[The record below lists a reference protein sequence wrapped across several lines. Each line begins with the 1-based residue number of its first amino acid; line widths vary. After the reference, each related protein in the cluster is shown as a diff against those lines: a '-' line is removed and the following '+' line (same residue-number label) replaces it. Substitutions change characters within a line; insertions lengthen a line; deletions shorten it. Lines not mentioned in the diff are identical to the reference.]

1 MKISLRAL
9 AIASMFLLAPF
20 VSWAQSS
27 ASGDAINEGERSA
40 LFPSRS
46 MIEYG
51 WSVAKTDCAECHG
64 MDGISDTEGKPHL
77 AGQRTVYLYRVL
89 RTYQEGD
96 RTNEPMQ
103 HVGFLSE
110 QAMLS
115 VAAYY
120 ASLAPVRIDVTPDA
134 PEQVEATEQ
143 ADESVQVETPGAQT
157 PGAQTPGDDP
167 FLGIRKAMKK
177 CTKCHDETGNSS
189 GSGMPSLTA
198 QDPEYFVT
206 SLQAYV
212 DGNRN
217 HKMMKKLVS
226 KLDEAAIREMG
237 VFYAVQAPLRTET
250 QGEGDAK
257 AGRRISGDCE
267 TCHGADGNAS
277 GGKMPTLAGQDAR
290 YFIKAMSA
298 YKDGSRLHE
307 EMAEVAKGLS
317 EDDFQNLATY
327 YAEQE
332 PVQRDVRTPLN
343 SMEWIERCERCHGID
358 GNSNDPR
365 FPMLAGQDKT
375 YIRHSMQAYTAG
387 ERSNSTTMH
396 KMAQPLSGMDI
407 QLIGSYFASQQPKAV
422 VYMNLPCEDAG
433 HASPE

>member
-1 MKISLRAL
+1 MKISVRAL

-64 MDGISDTEGKPHL
+64 MDGISDTAGKPHL

-120 ASLAPVRIDVTPDA
+120 AGLTPVRVDVPTAEP
-134 PEQVEATEQ
+134 EQ
-143 ADESVQVETPGAQT
+143 ADPPDETDTPAQAK
-157 PGAQTPGDDP
+157 PPGDDP
-167 FLGIRKAMKK
+167 FLGLRKSMKK
-177 CTKCHDETGNSS
+177 CTKCHDETGNAT

-198 QDPEYFVT
+198 QDPEYFMT
-206 SLQAYV
+206 SMQAYV
-212 DGNRN
+212 DGGRN
-217 HKMMKKLVS
+217 HKMMKKLVG
-226 KLDEAAIREMG
+226 KLDEATIREMG
-237 VFYAVQAPLRTET
+237 VFYAVQKPLRTET
-250 QGEGDAK
+250 QGEGDAE
-257 AGRRISGDCE
+257 AGRRVTEDCE
-267 TCHGADGNAS
+267 LCHGADGNAS
-277 GGKMPTLAGQDAR
+277 GKDMPTLAGQDAR
-290 YFIKAMSA
+290 YFIKAMKA
-298 YKDGSRLHE
+298 YKDGNRQHE
-307 EMAEVAKGLS
+307 DMFEAADGLNE
-317 EDDFQNLATY
+317 EDFKNLATY
-327 YAEQE
+327 YAAQQ

-343 SMEWIERCERCHGID
+343 SAEWINRCERCHGID
-358 GNSNDPR
+358 GNSTDPR
-365 FPMLAGQDKT
+365 FPMLAGQDAT
-375 YIRHSMQAYTAG
+375 YLRNAMQAHSAG
-387 ERSNSTTMH
+387 ARGNSTMH
-396 KMAQPLSGMDI
+396 KMAQPLSKMDI
-407 QLIGSYFASQQPKAV
+407 ELIGSYFASQQPRAV
-422 VYMNLPCEDAG
+422 VYMNLPCEDAD
-433 HASPE
+433 PN

>member
-1 MKISLRAL
+1 MKKSLCSLAL
-9 AIASMFLLAPF
+9 ASLFLLAPS
-20 VSWAQSS
+20 VLQAQSS
-27 ASGDAINEGERSA
+27 ASGDAINENERSA

-96 RTNEPMQ
+96 RINEPMR

-120 ASLAPVRIDVTPDA
+120 ANLAPVRIDVTPDA
-134 PEQVEATEQ
+134 PEQVEETEQ
-143 ADESVQVETPGAQT
+143 ADETVQVEK

-189 GSGMPSLTA
+189 GSGMPNLTA
-198 QDPEYFVT
+198 QNPEYFVT
-206 SLQAYV
+206 SMQAYA

-217 HKMMKKLVS
+217 HKMMKKLVGR
-226 KLDEAAIREMG
+226 LDETSIREMG
-237 VFYAVQAPLRTET
+237 VFYAVQEPLRTET
-250 QGEGDAK
+250 QGEGDAE
-257 AGRRISGDCE
+257 AGRRLTGDCE
-267 TCHGADGNAS
+267 SCHGADGNAT
-277 GGKMPTLAGQDAR
+277 GKTMPTLAGQDAR
-290 YFIKAMSA
+290 YFVKAMTA
-298 YKDGSRLHE
+298 YKDGARLHE
-307 EMAEVAKGLS
+307 DMFEATKGLS
-317 EDDFQNLATY
+317 EEDFQNLATY
-327 YAEQE
+327 YAAQE
-332 PVQRDVRTPLN
+332 PVQRDVRTPLA

-375 YIRHSMQAYTAG
+375 YLRNAMQAYTAG
-387 ERSNSTTMH
+387 ERSNASTMH

-422 VYMNLPCEDAG
+422 VYMNLPCEGAG
-433 HASPE
+433 PE

>member
-1 MKISLRAL
+1 MKISLLAL
-9 AIASMFLLAPF
+9 AIASIFLLAPS
-20 VSWAQSS
+20 VSRAQSS
-27 ASGDAINEGERSA
+27 ASGDPINEGERSA

-96 RTNEPMQ
+96 RKNEPMQ

-120 ASLAPVRIDVTPDA
+120 ASLAPARIDVTPDA

-143 ADESVQVETPGAQT
+143 ADEPVQVETPGV
-157 PGAQTPGDDP
+157 QTPGDDP
-167 FLGIRKAMKK
+167 FIGIRKAMKK
-177 CTKCHDETGNSS
+177 CTKCHDETGNAT
-189 GSGMPSLTA
+189 GSGMPNLTA
-198 QDPEYFVT
+198 QNPEYFVT
-206 SLQAYV
+206 SMQAYV

-217 HKMMKKLVS
+217 HKMMKKLVG
-226 KLDEAAIREMG
+226 KLDAATIREMG
-237 VFYAVQAPLRTET
+237 VFYAVQEPLRSET
-250 QGEGDAK
+250 RGEGDAE
-257 AGRRISGDCE
+257 AGRRGTENCE
-267 TCHGADGNAS
+267 LCHGADGNAS
-277 GGKMPTLAGQDAR
+277 GKDMPTLAGQDAR
-290 YFIKAMSA
+290 YFIKAMTA
-298 YKDGSRLHE
+298 YKDGTRQHE
-307 EMAEVAKGLS
+307 DMFEAVKGLS
-317 EDDFQNLATY
+317 EEDFQNLATY
-327 YAEQE
+327 YAAQE

-343 SMEWIERCERCHGID
+343 SMEWINRCERCHGID

-375 YIRHSMQAYTAG
+375 YLKNAMQAYTAG
-387 ERSNSTTMH
+387 ERSNATTMH
-396 KMAQPLSGMDI
+396 KMAQPLSGMNI
-407 QLIGSYFASQQPKAV
+407 QLIGSYYASQQPKAV
-422 VYMNLPCEDAG
+422 VYMNLPCEDAN
-433 HASPE
+433 PE

>member
-1 MKISLRAL
+1 MKISLQAL
-9 AIASMFLLAPF
+9 AIASIFLLSPF
-20 VSWAQSS
+20 LSWAQSS
-27 ASGDAINEGERSA
+27 AFGGAIKENERSA

-89 RTYQEGD
+89 RTYQVGD
-96 RTNEPMQ
+96 RNNEPMQ

-120 ASLAPVRIDVTPDA
+120 ANLAPVRIDVTLDA
-134 PEQVEATEQ
+134 PEQTGTAEQ
-143 ADESVQVETPGAQT
+143 ADAPVQAETPEAE
-157 PGAQTPGDDP
+157 TPGDDP

-177 CTKCHDETGNSS
+177 CSKCHDETGNSS
-189 GSGMPSLTA
+189 GSGMPNLTA
-198 QDPEYFVT
+198 QNPEYFVT
-206 SLQAYV
+206 SMQAYV
-212 DGNRN
+212 NGNRN
-217 HKMMKKLVS
+217 HKMMKKLVGR
-226 KLDEAAIREMG
+226 LDETSIRDMG
-237 VFYAVQAPLRTET
+237 VFYAVQEPLRTET

-257 AGRRISGDCE
+257 TGRRLAGDCE
-267 TCHGADGNAS
+267 SCHGADGNAS
-277 GGKMPTLAGQDAR
+277 GKNMPTLAGQDAR
-290 YFIKAMSA
+290 YFIKAMTA
-298 YKDGSRLHE
+298 YRDGARLHE
-307 EMAEVAKGLS
+307 DMFEVAKGLS
-317 EDDFQNLATY
+317 EEDFQNLATY
-327 YAEQE
+327 YAAQE

-343 SMEWIERCERCHGID
+343 SMEWIDRCERCHGID

-375 YIRHSMQAYTAG
+375 YLKNAMQAYTVG

-396 KMAQPLSGMDI
+396 KMAQPLSEMDI

-422 VYMNLPCEDAG
+422 VYMNLPCEEAK
-433 HASPE
+433 PE